1 MPYDPGIRN
10 ISGELLAQGQMRQ
23 AEGIAG
29 GLVNWLKGYE
39 QNQSLKKQG
48 MSTFAGALANN
59 PELQQFM
66 DDAEAGRKQVPPEL
80 LKAFA
85 NAKKGDVDVYD
96 ASMLGNFANNFL
108 TTKREAAQ
116 EQAIRMQ
123 TAGHAVQA
131 LGQLADLGFY
141 AKQPGSGIS
150 PEDVSNLQRFITS
163 GMGQGNRQPMVAQQ
177 VGMTALDQF
186 VRRQAPAG
194 PTPSTDM
201 QQAEPQAEAQPSEP
215 LPEGAIQAGRR
226 SREAQMAEA
235 MQTVQSLPPS
245 QQRRSLNT
253 VLADIQKRDLDL
265 SKNISFNDPAKAAA
279 YAQTLNAQSKTPGVK
294 FVVDTD
300 PRTGYN
306 IVKQVTSSVETP
318 EEAARR
324 KKLETSA
331 ELDAKSANEYITRVK
346 KEGAAALDDTLINQQ
361 IRNALKSKVETGP
374 IEAFKQNVRKVAI
387 GAGLADKETIDKTDK
402 FDELEGLM
410 MRGQLEFAQ
419 NATRGNLN
427 TFEQRLVES
436 AVSNAKAKL
445 PGANAYLNDVVEA
458 IKLKKADHARAEQD
472 FRQQYKDK
480 VDRAEALQ
488 DWELNPANSINKYFE
503 RLRAESA
510 APAAQTAAP
519 AASGAASA
527 TTKAAT
533 GRWDPQKQ
541 MFIPY

>member
-59 PELQQFM
+59 PDLQQFM

-123 TAGHAVQA
+123 TASHAVQA
-131 LGQLADLGFY
+131 LGQLADLGFF

-163 GMGQGNRQPMVAQQ
+163 GMGQGNRQTMAAPQA
-177 VGMTALDQF
+177 GITALDQF
-186 VRRQAPAG
+186 IRRQAPAG

-215 LPEGAIQAGRR
+215 LPEGAIQTGRR

-279 YAQTLNAQSKTPGVK
+279 YADRLNSQSKTPGIR

-306 IVKQVTSSVETP
+306 IVKQMASSVETP
-318 EEAARR
+318 EDAARR
-324 KKLETSA
+324 KALESESVGRVDIANAQAKEDIKTGASARKTAVAAERLSGLLEGGQFQTGKGQEFVNTARGWAKSLGLNVDESKLAATNEGIAYINQLLLPIYESQKGAISNREQALYQAMGPGMEKDEAANKALLTTMIERSKA
-331 ELDAKSANEYITRVK
+331 DRELERNAQSYASGDLTHVQYMKQRQKILDAFDAKVPELSRSMPAPSATQAAG
-346 KEGAAALDDTLINQQ
+346 GAA
-361 IRNALKSKVETGP
+361 
-374 IEAFKQNVRKVAI
+374 
-387 GAGLADKETIDKTDK
+387 
-402 FDELEGLM
+402 
-410 MRGQLEFAQ
+410 
-419 NATRGNLN
+419 
-427 TFEQRLVES
+427 
-436 AVSNAKAKL
+436 
-445 PGANAYLNDVVEA
+445 
-458 IKLKKADHARAEQD
+458 
-472 FRQQYKDK
+472 
-480 VDRAEALQ
+480 
-488 DWELNPANSINKYFE
+488 PAN
-503 RLRAESA
+503 ESA
-510 APAAQTAAP
+510 ADMAARLIRQAK
-519 AASGAASA
+519 G
-527 TTKAAT
+527 K
-533 GRWDPQKQ
+533 
-541 MFIPY
+541 